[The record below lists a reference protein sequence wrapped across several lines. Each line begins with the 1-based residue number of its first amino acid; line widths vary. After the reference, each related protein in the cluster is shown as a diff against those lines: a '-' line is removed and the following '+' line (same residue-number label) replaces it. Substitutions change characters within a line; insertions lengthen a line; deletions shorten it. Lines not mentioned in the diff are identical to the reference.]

1 MKIINRPVF
10 FLFATLSS
18 IAVHA
23 ADFDA
28 TVDFAS
34 RFELSLPVSGLV
46 QTVKVAAGQAVPQGD
61 EMLALDPVPFKAAR
75 AHAQSRVNLRQ
86 TILSESLRD
95 LKQQQELYDRTVLAT
110 VELENAQLREKR
122 DRASL
127 EEAQAELV
135 DADYE
140 LANSRLIAPFDAL
153 VLSVETN
160 PGQSISNV
168 LQSKTLITLVKQ
180 GLYHA
185 SFYVPG
191 EALEKFTIGQS
202 VTVNIESKAY
212 PGEISNI
219 DYEPVQASGDNAGLF
234 MLQASFTAVDKA
246 MFIGRKAKVHI
257 D

>member
-1 MKIINRPVF
+1 MKIISPVVF
-10 FLFATLSS
+10 FLCACLSN
-18 IAVHA
+18 AVQA

-28 TVDFAS
+28 TVELS
-34 RFELSLPVSGLV
+34 TRIELSLPVSGM
-46 QTVKVAAGQAVPQGD
+46 VKTLSVAAGQRVAKGD
-61 EMLALDPVPFKAAR
+61 ELLAFDPAPFNAAK
-75 AHAQSRVNLRQ
+75 AHAQARVTLQQ
-86 TILSESLRD
+86 TVLSESTRD
-95 LKQQQELYDRTVLAT
+95 LKQQQELYERTVLAT
-110 VELENAQLREKR
+110 VELENAELRVKR
-122 DRASL
+122 DRAVL
-127 EEAQAELV
+127 DEAQAQLDEAAYALS
-135 DADYE
+135 Y
-140 LANSRLIAPFDAL
+140 SRLIAPFDAL
-153 VLSVETN
+153 VLNVEVN

-191 EALEKFTIGQS
+191 EALEKLTIGQA
-202 VTVNIESKAY
+202 VTVTIESKAY

-219 DYEPVQASGDNAGLF
+219 GYEPVQASGDNAGLF